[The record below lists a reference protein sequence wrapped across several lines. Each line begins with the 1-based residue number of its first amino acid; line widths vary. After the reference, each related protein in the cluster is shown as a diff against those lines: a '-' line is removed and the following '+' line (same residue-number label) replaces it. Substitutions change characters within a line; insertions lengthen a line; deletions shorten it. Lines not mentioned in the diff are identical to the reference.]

1 MLSLFQI
8 KQILHPVT
16 ETLPTDDFRI
26 LDSWAEY
33 DENSSKDP
41 EKRNLQYLC
50 YEMEVMNPSTGERIH
65 CYKAIKMARVIR
77 LPADAKQST
86 ALMDMQEQVLTA
98 VNQQNA
104 NLITIIA
111 NVLKP
116 VAVGLL
122 YIYGIQGV
130 ASTINKAKEKAKH
143 GFLGFVG
150 SMQGTFRVL
159 EMRCANAEETEWL
172 REKMYNMD
180 YLTVVRG
187 IPKANKAGE
196 DAGNK
201 GMGGSNVNPD
211 SQGTLEEIITGM
223 ADYEYVLEIL
233 STPVHTDTLMSWQR
247 QSQVEMTDWYGQLQG
262 TKSLSLN
269 LSIPMMYMA
278 NASQSQGWSKAYTD
292 ANTVSYARGE
302 SFTTSQGQSVG
313 QSLSQTY

>member
-1 MLSLFQI
+1 MLE
-8 KQILHPVT
+8 KQISQEVGDTKKRAKIITVYSAKGGVGKTTISCELASYLALT
-16 ETLPTDDFRI
+16 EHGRDKFKVCIVDYNIDFGDVMGCLLYTSLPTDDFRI

-143 GFLGFVG
+143 
-150 SMQGTFRVL
+150 
-159 EMRCANAEETEWL
+159 
-172 REKMYNMD
+172 
-180 YLTVVRG
+180 
-187 IPKANKAGE
+187 
-196 DAGNK
+196 
-201 GMGGSNVNPD
+201 
-211 SQGTLEEIITGM
+211 
-223 ADYEYVLEIL
+223 
-233 STPVHTDTLMSWQR
+233 
-247 QSQVEMTDWYGQLQG
+247 
-262 TKSLSLN
+262 
-269 LSIPMMYMA
+269 
-278 NASQSQGWSKAYTD
+278 
-292 ANTVSYARGE
+292 
-302 SFTTSQGQSVG
+302 
-313 QSLSQTY
+313 